1 MPCINKYGTS
11 MELPYIPLTGE
22 GWQARKQFCIMT
34 QQFFSVEMWSCPS
47 SPRRRYPAANW
58 AVLATA
64 VRGKRE
70 QIFPS
75 IWNLWDC
82 CRSTVQFRA
91 PQCKKEQRKDTNVVK
106 GLNNNIQGKAELYAL
121 VQSEEDKTKGRAFG
135 SLQLP
140 KRKLQKTK
148 AKWFIE
154 CHHKEGTEVSTHHDT
169 LEQCVFSSEQIS
181 TASYKCTRNSFFT
194 PTG

>member
-1 MPCINKYGTS
+1 

-34 QQFFSVEMWSCPS
+34 QQFFSVEMWSCHS

-148 AKWFIE
+148 AKWFID

>member
-1 MPCINKYGTS
+1 

-22 GWQARKQFCIMT
+22 SWQARKQFCIMT
-34 QQFFSVEMWSCPS
+34 QQSFSVEKWFCCS
-47 SPRRRYPAANW
+47 SPWGRYTAANW

-64 VRGKRE
+64 VRGKGE

-75 IWNLWDC
+75 IWNVWDY
-82 CRSTVQFRA
+82 CRSTVLFRA

-121 VQSEEDKTKGRAFG
+121 VQSKEDKTEGRAFG

-140 KRKLQKTK
+140 NRKLQKTK
-148 AKWFIE
+148 SKWFTD
-154 CHHKEGTEVSTHHDT
+154 CHHKEGIEVSTHTMT
-169 LEQCVFSSEQIS
+169 LW
-181 TASYKCTRNSFFT
+181 NSVSFLLNKFQQLHT
-194 PTG
+194 NVPEIPFLLQQAK